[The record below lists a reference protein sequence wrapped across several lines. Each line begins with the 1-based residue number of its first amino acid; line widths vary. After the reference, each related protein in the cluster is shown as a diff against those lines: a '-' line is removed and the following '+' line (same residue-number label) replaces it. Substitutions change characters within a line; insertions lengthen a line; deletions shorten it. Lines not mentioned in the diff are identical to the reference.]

1 MSLHRIFSK
10 SWRWLIFIIC
20 LVFSLFYAKPILIA
34 FLTALCFNPLII
46 RYEKK
51 WNKTRRF
58 IVPVFFSIFSIVVL
72 FFCYLLYLIVLH
84 KFSDFSHW
92 IPHLLETINE
102 RWIYFQAKLANIT
115 HDLPR
120 PIIISIQQWI
130 EDMLNS
136 LQKIATTYFQA
147 NYLLN
152 LFQKFP
158 SAIFKMFIYFLALY
172 YAMLEIPK
180 ITKSLSRWLHIEK
193 NPSVTVFLQHFKKG
207 TLEFLKA
214 QLIVS
219 VIIFSVTL
227 CTLLWITPRY
237 ALPMAIVIWFVDLL
251 PILGAMMVLIPWAII
266 SWMSGQNFEGT
277 ILFILAI
284 VVIVLRQI
292 LETKVTSNHLGLP
305 PLTTLICMYVGFE
318 MFGII
323 GFFIGPFVAIL
334 IVVIGQFR
342 KSWTAF
348 KRKN

>member
-1 MSLHRIFSK
+1 MSLHRIFLK
-10 SWRWLIFIIC
+10 YWPWLVFMLC
-20 LVFSLFYAKPILIA
+20 LVFSIFYAKPILLA

-46 RYEKK
+46 KYEKH
-51 WNKTRRF
+51 WHKTRRF
-58 IVPVFFSIFSIVVL
+58 IVLVFFSIFSLVVL
-72 FFCYLLYLIVLH
+72 IFLSLIYLVILH
-84 KFSDFSHW
+84 KFSDFSKW
-92 IPHLLETINE
+92 IPHLLDTINE

-136 LQKIATTYFQA
+136 LQTIATTYFQA

-158 SAIFKMFIYFLALY
+158 SAIFKLFIYFLALY
-172 YAMLEIPK
+172 YAMLEIPG
-180 ITKSLSRWLHIEK
+180 IVRSICRWLHIEK
-193 NPSVTVFLQHFKKG
+193 NSSVKVFLQHFKKG

-219 VIIFSVTL
+219 AIIFVVTL

-237 ALPMAIVIWFVDLL
+237 AFPMAMVIWFVDLL

-277 ILFILAI
+277 ILFILAVI
-284 VVIVLRQI
+284 VIVLRQI

-318 MFGII
+318 IFGII

-342 KSWTAF
+342 KSWAVF